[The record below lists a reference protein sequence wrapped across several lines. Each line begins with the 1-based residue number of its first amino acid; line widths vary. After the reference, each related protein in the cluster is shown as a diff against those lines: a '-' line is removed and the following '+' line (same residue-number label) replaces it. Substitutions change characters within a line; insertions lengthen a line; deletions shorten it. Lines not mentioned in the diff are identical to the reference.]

1 MDIFRTTFIGFEE
14 QLIIQKNVCENNG
27 VKELSDYA
35 QKEDM
40 MAAKFG

>member
-1 MDIFRTTFIGFEE
+1 LKND
-14 QLIIQKNVCENNG
+14 LIIQKNVCEKNG

-40 MAAKFG
+40 SIDGTLALW